1 MEIKNRSTKLF
12 TMVITLAAISVIW
25 MTWLANRSAARDET
39 GEEFLAYGVTSIS
52 SGQTARLHM
61 VSVGISDL
69 QIVDLQMFDTAG
81 NLLTHS
87 TDRIVPGSAVS
98 LDLPFSEQSGVTTDR
113 LEFYAVVQFLSPRG
127 RDKGYLIPSLEVI
140 DDITGKTIHIFVDPV
155 A

>member
-25 MTWLANRSAARDET
+25 MTWPANRSAARDET

-87 TDRIVPGSAVS
+87 TDRIVPGSAV
-98 LDLPFSEQSGVTTDR
+98 
-113 LEFYAVVQFLSPRG
+113 
-127 RDKGYLIPSLEVI
+127 
-140 DDITGKTIHIFVDPV
+140 
-155 A
+155 